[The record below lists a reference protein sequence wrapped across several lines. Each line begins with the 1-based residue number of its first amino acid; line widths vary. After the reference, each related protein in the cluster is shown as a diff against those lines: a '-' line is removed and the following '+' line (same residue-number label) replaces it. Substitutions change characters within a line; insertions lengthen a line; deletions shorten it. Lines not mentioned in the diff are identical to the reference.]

1 MTERLGL
8 LFADGS
14 LLVLP
19 DGTDAD
25 TARREAEE
33 HDGGEPK
40 PRTRVVR
47 LRMEV
52 VDTLDP

>member
-33 HDGGEPK
+33 HDGDGPGL
-40 PRTRVVR
+40 RTRVVR
-47 LRMEV
+47 LRVEI

>member
-25 TARREAEE
+25 TAWKEAEE
-33 HDGGEPK
+33 HDGGDPEA
-40 PRTRVVR
+40 RTRVVR
-47 LRMEV
+47 LRIEV
-52 VDTLDP
+52 VDTLAP